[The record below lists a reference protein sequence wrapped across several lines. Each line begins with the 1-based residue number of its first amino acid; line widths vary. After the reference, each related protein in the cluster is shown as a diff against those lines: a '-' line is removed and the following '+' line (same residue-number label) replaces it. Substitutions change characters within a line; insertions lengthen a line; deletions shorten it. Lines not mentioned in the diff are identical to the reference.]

1 MRLTSHDLRDLQ
13 ILKYYRLVRKWACK
27 TYGLTD
33 ADLELLIY
41 LDCKGRFTRQEFIDG
56 TYTMSWD
63 KNRWE
68 KLRRNGWI
76 EAWRHRNRTTIKYSV
91 FKTSFKCSHLISRIY
106 RILLGEED
114 IPFSKVVNNAEGI
127 LDKVITTDKER
138 DEAKLA
144 LKSLLLE
151 AEKEAFAKEV
161 EDRKSARDM
170 YKDDAFIQKVLATL
184 FTAAYFGLSFMMFK
198 VFVVKEINLGEF
210 EISFISTIFGAM
222 SAKVNTVVDFFFG
235 GSSKKNE
242 QIKK

>member
-1 MRLTSHDLRDLQ
+1 M
-13 ILKYYRLVRKWACK
+13 KNLVG
-27 TYGLTD
+27 GL
-33 ADLELLIY
+33 
-41 LDCKGRFTRQEFIDG
+41 
-56 TYTMSWD
+56 
-63 KNRWE
+63 
-68 KLRRNGWI
+68 
-76 EAWRHRNRTTIKYSV
+76 
-91 FKTSFKCSHLISRIY
+91 
-106 RILLGEED
+106 
-114 IPFSKVVNNAEGI
+114 FSKIVDNAEGI

-144 LKSLLLE
+144 LKRVLLE

-170 YKDDAFIQKVLATL
+170 YKDDAFIQKILATL

-198 VFVVKEINLGEF
+198 YFVMGDIEMGEF

-242 QIKK
+242 QQQNNNK